1 MTPLDNP
8 LVLRRYCVGLV
19 FALLALPQAATAQD
33 DCWFVNDAVSYC
45 SAGTPFDGIT
55 PDQGGDPGLYY
66 VDGDA
71 MLMLLPAKEYGG
83 DADPAAETIAQT
95 VVTRFAEQFDVVA
108 QSTGPT
114 ILTGEDGDVLVRSL
128 SGTSDDTFETIV
140 VLVPL
145 AADGVAHRDAVGVLT
160 GQTTP
165 MDDALTETLRG
176 IVQGFRTTTD
186 QGALPLPASQSDRL

>member
-1 MTPLDNP
+1 MTSLDNP
-8 LVLRRYCVGLV
+8 LVLRRYCVGII
-19 FALLALPQAATAQD
+19 FAVLAVPQAATAQN
-33 DCWFVNDAVSYC
+33 DCWFMNDAVSFC

-83 DADPAAETIAQT
+83 DTEPAAETIAQT
-95 VVTRFAEQFDVVA
+95 VVDRFAEQFDVVT

-114 ILTGEDGDVLVRSL
+114 ILNGEDGDVLVRSL
-128 SGTSDDTFETIV
+128 SGTTDDTVETIV

-145 AADGVAHRDAVGVLT
+145 AADGAAHRDAVGVLT

-186 QGALPLPASQSDRL
+186 QGALPLVPAMPDRL